1 MLRTTLAILAL
12 AALAPAHGARIFK
25 CEGADGS
32 VTFTTTA
39 CPDNTTGEHYATY
52 TPQPDA
58 PAVLE
63 AQYGQYAP
71 AAPAHDSGGDVA
83 RMEARR
89 QMDIRANE
97 RAVANADPRHPLG
110 QLAADAKRRRDDR
123 TRGGNRAA
131 REAAYEREMARLYSM
146 AQGVPLQ
153 EPAPARPAATQAPH
167 HHDPY
172 QGLPRAVPPVAAHTP
187 PATTTSCK
195 EAGGRITC
203 TMSDGTWAR
212 GQTDAAG
219 NTRIHSG
226 DRTIRAGRQADGTLR
241 TSDGTC
247 IRDVYGQCK

>member
-1 MLRTTLAILAL
+1 MHRIILAVL
-12 AALAPAHGARIFK
+12 ALVILAPAQAARIFK

-39 CPDNTTGEHYATY
+39 CPEQTTGEHYATF

-58 PAVLE
+58 PAVLPE
-63 AQYGQYAP
+63 QYA
-71 AAPAHDSGGDVA
+71 AAEPTIDPGADVA
-83 RMEARR
+83 RMEGRR

-97 RAVANADPRHPLG
+97 RAVANADTRHPLG

-123 TRGGNRAA
+123 TRGTRAS

-146 AQGVPLQ
+146 AQGVPVQ
-153 EPAPARPAATQAPH
+153 QPPPARHAPTQVVQHQDPFPGATHSQ
-167 HHDPY
+167 
-172 QGLPRAVPPVAAHTP
+172 PPVAVHTP
-187 PATTTSCK
+187 PTTTTSCK
-195 EAGGRITC
+195 EASGRITC

-212 GQTDAAG
+212 GHTDPAG

-247 IRDVYGQCK
+247 IRDIYGQCQ